1 MPGKMARSD
10 PRPSVGVTRG
20 AGSGQHLACV
30 LQEGKVARAVDRLV
44 SAPLKRAIKGSLLSG
59 HLQRAIKRSE
69 FALELL
75 RLVRPYGHEHFFPL
89 LRQLGF
95 APRHIVDVG
104 ANRGIW
110 TRAAFKYFRDPV
122 YTLVEPQDH
131 LRSYSQDLVA
141 QGCKLNWINAGC
153 GDFCGTLP
161 LIVRYR
167 DDSATFVDRHDEP
180 AGSQRITVPMMTL
193 YKLVA
198 STGAGLP
205 EMVKIDAEGFDLKVL
220 AGASNLLGK
229 TDIFLVEAAVRRG
242 PRAYDNSVAE
252 VVRFMAKAGYN
263 LMDITDLNRS
273 HGVLWLCELAF
284 LREGSPLLD
293 AATSYE

>member
-44 SAPLKRAIKGSLLSG
+44 SAPLKRAIKGSLISG

-69 FALELL
+69 FGLELL
-75 RLVRPYGHEHFFPL
+75 RLVRPYGHEHFFHL

-153 GDFCGTLP
+153 GDFCGP

-167 DDSATFVDRHDEP
+167 DDSSSTFVDRHDEP

-193 YKLVA
+193 NKL
-198 STGAGLP
+198 
-205 EMVKIDAEGFDLKVL
+205 
-220 AGASNLLGK
+220 
-229 TDIFLVEAAVRRG
+229 
-242 PRAYDNSVAE
+242 
-252 VVRFMAKAGYN
+252 
-263 LMDITDLNRS
+263 
-273 HGVLWLCELAF
+273 
-284 LREGSPLLD
+284 
-293 AATSYE
+293 